1 MGFDKLLV
9 IADGGAARGI
19 SSLFRKRGKCKC
31 VNFRSLSHL
40 STTAQ
45 RSLPGVERCAPGDGD
60 GVRSVPALGALREW
74 MGWEVLQGVLRGGPM
89 HGVTQGI
96 SLELHW
102 CASPRRLLQSLLLLQ
117 GCPTRGSASSG
128 LGLAA
133 AHAQLNQVLGISRAV
148 GGHVEME
155 RGKRSERCAQH

>member
-1 MGFDKLLV
+1 
-9 IADGGAARGI
+9 
-19 SSLFRKRGKCKC
+19 
-31 VNFRSLSHL
+31 
-40 STTAQ
+40 
-45 RSLPGVERCAPGDGD
+45 
-60 GVRSVPALGALREW
+60 
-74 MGWEVLQGVLRGGPM
+74 M
-89 HGVTQGI
+89 HGVTQSI

-117 GCPTRGSASSG
+117 GCPACGSASSG